1 MSKGGS
7 KVLTGV
13 IAFILG
19 FVFAIVFEVAAIF
32 GLGYYALNTDLDVI
46 FNMVGFTN
54 KDSNGDAYIN
64 TDESTGGSKN
74 VMALVTKLQEV
85 VNGIGA
91 YTLGDLE
98 EIFPALDGLTSGIF
112 NSLNDYVEISVEEI
126 KQEQFMD
133 LPTYI
138 ENKVYAIK
146 PAALMKQFG
155 AEEALNSNEI
165 LKALLE
171 GVEADYVIDADGT
184 KYPVYYDEYRQ
195 VEENGNT
202 VYRRTTIA
210 AGTDVYPSNLT
221 TRADYWLVD
230 MGKKDSDGNELY
242 RQYFYKCGD
251 NYFVTK
257 KVDGTYVN
265 GRTLNNKGEYDEA
278 YYSAYAID
286 GMGNPDEDGK
296 LTTTARLTGNYYYE
310 GEEQVFISPIT
321 LESLSTDPLAPLDSY
336 LLTNLFEGQELIE
349 KVFGET
355 SLGDLINNR
364 VDFENLINSVE
375 LSTLLDISPT
385 NKIMAYLGYQLNGVT
400 AVKGQSYQY
409 TGTRE
414 LDDGTKVTCYIET
427 TTKNDEEII
436 SRVYYIEDKLEHD
449 VACCTVEK
457 ITDVIGD
464 ITKME
469 ITAILDISPTNK
481 VMAYLGYQLNG
492 VSAVESQS
500 YGYTGTR
507 ELDDGTTVTCYI
519 ETTTKDGEEIIS
531 RVYYLE
537 DGKQVEIQCC
547 TVDGIT
553 DVVGNI
559 KKMEINSIMDISP
572 TNKVMAYLGYQ
583 LNGITSVANQSYGYT
598 GTRELDD
605 GTTVICYIETK
616 TENGSEYIKRVY
628 YIDGGKQVEINC
640 CTVGG
645 IENVVGDIDKMEIT
659 AILDISPTNKV
670 MTYLGYK
677 LSNIEAVTESGKTYQ
692 YTATYELDDGT
703 IANCY
708 IETAT
713 EDSEEIIKRVYYMD
727 GNNQVEIKCS
737 TVAGIVDVV
746 GEIDKIELS
755 TIMDISPTNKIMAY
769 LGYKVS
775 NVAEV
780 TESGKTYQYT
790 ASYELAD
797 GSLVDCYIEAKTDD
811 GAEIISKVYYYNDD
825 NQKVNVSCSKVK
837 DVADIINDIK
847 VTSIISIE
855 ASDKIMTYL
864 GYGVFNLEAV
874 EGNDNTFTGNIS
886 LTDDTSDK
894 ESYRQV
900 TVVTNSEGV
909 IIKVYYE
916 ENDQTINVTGTTIN
930 ELSKRVG
937 GITKSLKI
945 KDVIDIT
952 DESSNFMKKLGDYYI
967 ADVGNAVDVL
977 TVSDFITPT
986 PSEALL
992 MYVTYGVSGITD
1004 ISENKDGT
1012 LYSAKLW
1019 SKDEDGNDIY
1029 EVIYIK
1035 VTVNS
1040 NDEEELYFYKLVED
1054 EEVELTDLGTT
1065 INGINNV
1072 VNNLTA
1078 RMTLDEI
1085 VHIDS
1090 SNTFLYA
1097 VRNSTIAQ
1105 IPSSIANL
1113 SLQSVFTKDIYGIT
1127 EEVYEPEKQTTYNS
1141 AYLYYIKNDDG
1152 TYTLVHDDEENSS
1165 RGKLTKEEF
1174 DVGVDAG
1181 VYYYSYGKPTGA
1193 WWFMLSVDK
1202 SELVYTVNDM
1212 GKLMSNVTSNILTA
1226 SLSEMRDAGLITAQ
1240 INSAVPF
1247 AKETKADGT
1256 IVYYIR
1262 YVDNCTVDG
1271 LINSIQYMTD
1281 SDYAYALINN
1291 NLIDTY
1297 IDTKTGETELEKA
1310 EQENS

>member
-1 MSKGGS
+1 
-7 KVLTGV
+7 
-13 IAFILG
+13 
-19 FVFAIVFEVAAIF
+19 
-32 GLGYYALNTDLDVI
+32 
-46 FNMVGFTN
+46 
-54 KDSNGDAYIN
+54 
-64 TDESTGGSKN
+64 
-74 VMALVTKLQEV
+74 
-85 VNGIGA
+85 
-91 YTLGDLE
+91 
-98 EIFPALDGLTSGIF
+98 
-112 NSLNDYVEISVEEI
+112 
-126 KQEQFMD
+126 
-133 LPTYI
+133 
-138 ENKVYAIK
+138 
-146 PAALMKQFG
+146 
-155 AEEALNSNEI
+155 
-165 LKALLE
+165 
-171 GVEADYVIDADGT
+171 
-184 KYPVYYDEYRQ
+184 
-195 VEENGNT
+195 
-202 VYRRTTIA
+202 
-210 AGTDVYPSNLT
+210 
-221 TRADYWLVD
+221 
-230 MGKKDSDGNELY
+230 
-242 RQYFYKCGD
+242 
-251 NYFVTK
+251 
-257 KVDGTYVN
+257 
-265 GRTLNNKGEYDEA
+265 
-278 YYSAYAID
+278 
-286 GMGNPDEDGK
+286 
-296 LTTTARLTGNYYYE
+296 
-310 GEEQVFISPIT
+310 
-321 LESLSTDPLAPLDSY
+321 
-336 LLTNLFEGQELIE
+336 
-349 KVFGET
+349 
-355 SLGDLINNR
+355 
-364 VDFENLINSVE
+364 
-375 LSTLLDISPT
+375 
-385 NKIMAYLGYQLNGVT
+385 
-400 AVKGQSYQY
+400 
-409 TGTRE
+409 
-414 LDDGTKVTCYIET
+414 
-427 TTKNDEEII
+427 
-436 SRVYYIEDKLEHD
+436 
-449 VACCTVEK
+449 
-457 ITDVIGD
+457 
-464 ITKME
+464 
-469 ITAILDISPTNK
+469 
-481 VMAYLGYQLNG
+481 
-492 VSAVESQS
+492 
-500 YGYTGTR
+500 
-507 ELDDGTTVTCYI
+507 
-519 ETTTKDGEEIIS
+519 
-531 RVYYLE
+531 
-537 DGKQVEIQCC
+537 
-547 TVDGIT
+547 
-553 DVVGNI
+553 
-559 KKMEINSIMDISP
+559 
-572 TNKVMAYLGYQ
+572 
-583 LNGITSVANQSYGYT
+583 
-598 GTRELDD
+598 
-605 GTTVICYIETK
+605 
-616 TENGSEYIKRVY
+616 
-628 YIDGGKQVEINC
+628 
-640 CTVGG
+640 
-645 IENVVGDIDKMEIT
+645 
-659 AILDISPTNKV
+659 
-670 MTYLGYK
+670 
-677 LSNIEAVTESGKTYQ
+677 
-692 YTATYELDDGT
+692 
-703 IANCY
+703 
-708 IETAT
+708 
-713 EDSEEIIKRVYYMD
+713 
-727 GNNQVEIKCS
+727 
-737 TVAGIVDVV
+737 
-746 GEIDKIELS
+746 
-755 TIMDISPTNKIMAY
+755 
-769 LGYKVS
+769 
-775 NVAEV
+775 
-780 TESGKTYQYT
+780 
-790 ASYELAD
+790 
-797 GSLVDCYIEAKTDD
+797 
-811 GAEIISKVYYYNDD
+811 
-825 NQKVNVSCSKVK
+825 VNVSCSKVK